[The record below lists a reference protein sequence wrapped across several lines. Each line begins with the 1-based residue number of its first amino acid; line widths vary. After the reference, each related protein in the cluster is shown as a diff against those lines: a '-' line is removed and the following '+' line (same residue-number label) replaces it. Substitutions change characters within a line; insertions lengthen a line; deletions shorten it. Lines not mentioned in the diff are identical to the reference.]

1 MWRDSLTNPE
11 LEFIAESTLIYIVP
25 NFRKDAIQ
33 LISGT
38 FGPFR
43 PNKTIQVPL
52 WLAIQFRKNKKC
64 TIKIPDYLKETYL
77 TETIENEK
85 ETKGTLIQLPNSFF
99 EIAQILLNQAEEDF
113 TNLKEVRGL
122 VEDLLAIRIEK
133 INQMLEAISPESLCY
148 KIDAFNDKEI
158 EQIRPFL
165 NSIFPMRLQLTTAK
179 KDIINDG
186 TNDLFCVPNNN
197 NENMNG

>member
-1 MWRDSLTNPE
+1 MLRDSLTNPE
-11 LEFIAESTLIYIVP
+11 LEFIAESTLISIVP

-38 FGPFR
+38 YGPFK

-52 WLAIQFRKNKKC
+52 WLAMQFRKNKKC

-85 ETKGTLIQLPNSFF
+85 KTKGTLIQLPNNFF

-113 TNLKEVRGL
+113 PNLKEVRGL
-122 VEDLLAIRIEK
+122 VEDLLALRAEK
-133 INQMLEAISPESLCY
+133 INQMLECINPESLYY

-165 NSIFPMRLQLTTAK
+165 NSIFPMRLQLYNVNNTQ
-179 KDIINDG
+179 ISDG
-186 TNDLFCVPNNN
+186 SNDLFCLPNNS
-197 NENMNG
+197 M